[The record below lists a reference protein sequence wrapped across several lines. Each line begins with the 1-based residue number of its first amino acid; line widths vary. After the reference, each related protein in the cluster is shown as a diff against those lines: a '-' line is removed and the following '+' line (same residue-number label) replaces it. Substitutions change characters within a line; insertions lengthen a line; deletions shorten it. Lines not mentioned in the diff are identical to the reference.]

1 MYITNDKLQ
10 LKKIIIIK
18 YVTVVKYSG
27 IQAVIGKE
35 LRLTSGIKEITNTMT
50 EET

>member
-18 YVTVVKYSG
+18 YVTVVQYSG
-27 IQAVIGKE
+27 IHAVIGKE
-35 LRLTSGIKEITNTMT
+35 LRLTIQGSKRSPTQ
-50 EET
+50 